1 MAYLSATEEKA
12 LREFSARIRDALGQN
27 LLELK
32 LFGSKATG
40 RFHDESDINVLVIVT
55 ERNEQV
61 LDAMSEILLDM
72 ELKYNSRLSPVVLT
86 FAEFQQNRKYQ
97 TLFYHEVVRS
107 GAPL

>member
-40 RFHDESDINVLVIVT
+40 RFHDESDIDVLVIVT

-86 FAEFQQNRKYQ
+86 VAEFQQNRKYQ